1 MVSSKRLI
9 NGSCRSP
16 ASLTPLHLARQSAI
30 LSCPL
35 PPLCSLLVLL
45 PSQLSLWRP
54 VYSNGCTSASS
65 PHWLPLASVTLSKPC
80 PWGGHKGPAQC
91 HECGSLPMFSFSA
104 VLVTARLPSRPWW
117 HCSLLVCLLPPPSA
131 APRLSLPVGTA
142 QGTHLGSLL
151 SPQTSLPWS
160 SPLSCCTMLADGSLM

>member
-9 NGSCRSP
+9 NGSCRPP

-80 PWGGHKGPAQC
+80 PWGGHKGPARVMNVVPSPCSHSQQC
-91 HECGSLPMFSFSA
+91 WSQPGF
-104 VLVTARLPSRPWW
+104 
-117 HCSLLVCLLPPPSA
+117 LLVLGDIVPCLCVSCLLHLQLLVFLCLLALLRAHTWALFSPHRPLSLGVLHSHA
-131 APRLSLPVGTA
+131 APC
-142 QGTHLGSLL
+142 
-151 SPQTSLPWS
+151 W
-160 SPLSCCTMLADGSLM
+160 LMVP